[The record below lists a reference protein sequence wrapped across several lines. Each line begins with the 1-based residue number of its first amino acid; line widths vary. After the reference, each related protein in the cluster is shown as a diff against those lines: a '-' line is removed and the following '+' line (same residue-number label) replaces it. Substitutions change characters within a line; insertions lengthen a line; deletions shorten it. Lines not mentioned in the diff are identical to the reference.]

1 MHILDPLSR
10 AANCSPR
17 SRHVLD
23 PHLAATN
30 ANGAFVRRAVVMT
43 GEGVRYGPNCFFGAI
58 LSENSAIIY

>member
-10 AANCSPR
+10 AVNCSPR

-43 GEGVRYGPNCFFGAI
+43 GEGVRYGPNCFIGAI
-58 LSENSAIIY
+58 LLENAAIIH